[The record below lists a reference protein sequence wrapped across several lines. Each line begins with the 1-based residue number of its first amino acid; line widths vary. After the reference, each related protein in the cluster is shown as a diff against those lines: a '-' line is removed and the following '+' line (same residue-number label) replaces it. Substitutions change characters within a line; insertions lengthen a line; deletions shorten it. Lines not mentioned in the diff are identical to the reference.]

1 VKETAAVDR
10 ADVPDVIE
18 DLTTTGP
25 WAMQRVDPVAELAKF
40 EAAAEL
46 MRKLIPASIKAT
58 RPQDWVQMGKAVYLQ
73 ATGVERL
80 APLWGLVFGA
90 PKVEKEQNED
100 GSYSYIVTGA
110 AYSRRTGVGYQ
121 EITGGRSSSDPFFG
135 DDADPL
141 DIRKAAVTNWMTR
154 AASML
159 TGLRGLT
166 RADLEANGIGGVA
179 EVQYKSGGKGGDAAP
194 AELKAKRTAL
204 WNDILKRTGGDV
216 EAAAAVLKEITAY
229 AAYKNK
235 TTGKDV
241 AAFAGVTDP
250 EKINSER
257 SVDIATSKL
266 KVHLVFGDNASR
278 EPGQEG

>member
-1 VKETAAVDR
+1 MKEAVAVER
-10 ADVPDVIE
+10 EVPDVTE
-18 DLTTTGP
+18 GLDSP
-25 WAMQRVDPVAELAKF
+25 AAWAMQRVDPVAELAKF

-46 MRKLIPASIKAT
+46 MKKLIPASIRAT
-58 RPQDWVQMGKAVYLQ
+58 RSQDWVKMGNKVYLQ

-80 APLWGLVFGA
+80 APLWGLVFGT
-90 PKVEKEQNED
+90 PKVVKEPNED
-100 GSYSYIVTGA
+100 GSYSYIVTGP

-166 RADLEANGIGGVA
+166 QADLDANGVTGVA
-179 EVQYKSGGKGGDAAP
+179 EVNYKAGGKGGSAVP
-194 AELKAKRTAL
+194 ADLAAKRTAF
-204 WNDILKRTGGDV
+204 WNELVRRAGGD
-216 EAAAAVLKEITAY
+216 L
-229 AAYKNK
+229 
-235 TTGKDV
+235 
-241 AAFAGVTDP
+241 
-250 EKINSER
+250 
-257 SVDIATSKL
+257 DIARSALKDCTKYDAYTKKDGSKVPAFDGATSMDRMSETAINIATDRMK
-266 KVHLVFGDNASR
+266 KHPVVGDEALASGR